1 MKVTAES
8 YTHEFHFL
16 SKHEV
21 FFDRQQNY
29 RPNYKY
35 VDVFG
40 DFWCFLFAKIPQ
52 NSVSVTLG
60 ENTLAV
66 EGKVGILVPP
76 HSIVQWTVQHPQ
88 LHWFAYS
95 NNAPYPHSFP
105 NDITVYK
112 LTEIP
117 EIVSPAWITQLV
129 LDHNDTTTLKFFGI
143 NPYALKL
150 KALLDIEY
158 KLNRPLNEYSTE
170 LGLSKEWLIKYFK
183 KSFGITPVDYR
194 NKKRIMETLFLLHVE
209 NEKIVDLSQ
218 SMGFNDL
225 KHFNALFKKAISLP
239 PSKFISRDH
248 SL

>member
-1 MKVTAES
+1 MKVTAEL

-21 FFDRQQNY
+21 FFGRHEKY

-40 DFWCFLFAKIPQ
+40 GFWSFLFAKIPQ

-95 NNAPYPHSFP
+95 NNAPYPDSYP
-105 NDITVYK
+105 KDITVYK

-117 EIVSPAWITQLV
+117 ETVSPTWITQLV
-129 LDHNDTTTLKFFGI
+129 LDHNDTNTVKFFGI

-158 KLNRPLNEYSTE
+158 KFNKPLHEYSTE

-183 KSFGITPVDYR
+183 KSYGITPVDYR